1 MISNT
6 MKLDI
11 MNPHVMRII
20 IAARPEDSISAIS
33 KRIGLSYGWTYKWA
47 LELEKAEVFKRS
59 GKKLILNEKAQFYR
73 QVLRFLN
80 ITLGKDVDF
89 HYRVLPL
96 FGVKYC
102 FTSTDA
108 VFFWTDGGYN
118 IARYHSHYPIFI
130 KVKSSDRETFE
141 FYMKKLELIGKKE
154 GVYFEPSFLDDFNVS
169 THEGVPV
176 DSLDETI
183 TFMKKYFYNFE
194 PALEMVQE
202 MYGRKLGVKYKEAVL
217 NV

>member
-1 MISNT
+1 
-6 MKLDI
+6 MKLDM
-11 MNPHVMRII
+11 MNPHVMRLIV
-20 IAARPEDSISAIS
+20 AARPEDSISAIS

-47 LELEKAEVFKRS
+47 LELEKAGVFRRA
-59 GKKLILNEKAQFYR
+59 GKKLVLNEKAPFYR
-73 QVLRFLN
+73 QVLGFLKAA
-80 ITLGKDVDF
+80 LGRDVDF
-89 HYRVLPL
+89 HYRALSL

-102 FTSTDA
+102 FTATDA

-130 KVKSSDRETFE
+130 RVKSSDRETFE
-141 FYMKKLELIGKKE
+141 FYVKKLGLAGIKD
-154 GVYFEPSFLDDFNVS
+154 GVYYEPSFLEDFPVS
-169 THEGVPV
+169 MHEGVPV
-176 DSLDETI
+176 DSLDDTI
-183 TFMKKYFYNFE
+183 AFMKKYFYNFE